1 MSMGLAMKAMNAQ
14 FFKRKLNL
22 LHEFVPQIT
31 MLICMFG
38 YMDLLIL
45 IKWHTDYT
53 GVESKAPSII
63 TTMVNMFLGGG
74 LPEGMTP
81 LFTGQYYL

>member
-1 MSMGLAMKAMNAQ
+1 
-14 FFKRKLNL
+14 
-22 LHEFVPQIT
+22 
-31 MLICMFG
+31 
-38 YMDLLIL
+38 MDLLIL